1 MTTLVEEV
9 DPHRSGT
16 GTRLDPWHG
25 AYAARAHGLRSSEIR
40 ALFAVVSRP
49 EVVSLAGGMPNIKD
63 LPLND
68 LAESARQLIS
78 RHGAQAMQ
86 YGSGQGWEELRQRIT
101 EVMTYDGINA
111 DPDDVVVT
119 TGSQQALDLVSE
131 IFLEKGDVV
140 LAEAPSYVGALGTFR
155 AYEGDVVH
163 VDMDEHGLIPEALEE
178 TIKRL
183 RLEGRSIKFLY
194 TIPNFHNPA
203 GVTLS
208 EVRRPRIAEIC
219 KREHVLIVEDNPY
232 GLLGFE
238 SDPLPAIQSYNP
250 DGVVYLGSFS
260 KMFAPGF
267 RIGWALAP
275 HAIRNKLVLA
285 SESAILSPSMVGQ
298 MAIEHYLSN
307 YDWYSQ
313 VKIYRGMYRE
323 RCETMMQAL
332 HDFLPDLEWTKPEGG
347 FYTWVTL
354 SEGLDAKAMLPRAV
368 TGLVAYV
375 SGTAFYA
382 DGRGG
387 DHMRLSFC
395 YPPPEEIREG
405 VLRLSRVINAERE
418 LVEMFGTNVRT
429 ELPDDSVSAPAPD
442 QI

>member
-1 MTTLVEEV
+1 MSEQQGQNLSDVG
-9 DPHRSGT
+9 D
-16 GTRLDPWHG
+16 RLDPWFD

-40 ALFAVVSRP
+40 ALFSVVSRP

-63 LPLND
+63 LPLDD
-68 LAESARQLIS
+68 LAESARLLIK

-86 YGSGQGWEELRQRIT
+86 YGSGQGWEPLRERIV
-101 EVMTYDGINA
+101 EVMSYDGIVA
-111 DPDDVVVT
+111 DPDCVVIT

-131 IFLEKGDVV
+131 IFLERGDVV
-140 LAEAPSYVGALGTFR
+140 LAESPSYVGALGTFR
-155 AYEGDVVH
+155 AYEGEVVH
-163 VDMDEHGLIPEALEE
+163 VDMDEDGLVPEALEE
-178 TIKRL
+178 AIRQV
-183 RLEGRSIKFLY
+183 RSSGRQIKFLY
-194 TIPNFHNPA
+194 TVPNYHNPA
-203 GVTLS
+203 GVTMSL
-208 EVRRPRIAEIC
+208 ERRQKVVEIC
-219 KREHVLIVEDNPY
+219 KREHVLIIEDNPY
-232 GLLGFE
+232 GLLGF
-238 SDPLPAIQSYNP
+238 SGDPLPALQALNP

-275 HAIRNKLVLA
+275 HAIRDKLVLA

-298 MAIEHYLSN
+298 MAIEDYLSN

-313 VKIYRGMYRE
+313 VKVYRSMYAE
-323 RCETMMQAL
+323 RANAMLTAL
-332 HDFLPDLEWTKPEGG
+332 EDYLPNCEWTVPDGG
-347 FYTWVTL
+347 FYTWVKL
-354 SEGLDAKAMLPRAV
+354 PEGLDAKAMLPRAV

-395 YPPPEEIREG
+395 YPPPDEIREG
-405 VLRLSRVINAERE
+405 VRRLSRVISAEAE
-418 LVEMFGTNVRT
+418 LVEMFGTNVRKDI
-429 ELPDDSVSAPAPD
+429 PDGSVSVPPPN